1 MKFRI
6 ISFLSAV
13 FVVGIFIVF
22 VYGLIKQSVHDDVA
36 VALKSSADKA
46 YADSVTAKKNLS
58 VWTIRNYVDEFGDP
72 TKDRYIRNTESIRGT
87 FSNTA
92 TQNSELN
99 VDMLMD
105 DLETSNSSH
114 IRISI
119 HLYEYAR
126 DNPVKATSLESYYVV
141 VKDNAGDSHT
151 FTAFNHSAD
160 RLRLDY
166 NSAQKLHEILMK
178 GGKIQFHVQ
187 KTDRPT
193 TRYNFAVANA
203 DGYDDAYRKL
213 TAR

>member
-119 HLYEYAR
+119 QLYEYAGR
-126 DNPVKATSLESYYVV
+126 NPVKATSLERYDVV
-141 VKDNAGDSHT
+141 VKDNAGDSHI
-151 FTAFNHSAD
+151 FMAFNRSD

-203 DGYDDAYRKL
+203 DGYDDASRKL